1 MLSGARESTQMVSR
15 IGLHLIALPLFDCID
30 VKPPVTTDA
39 KPRQFAFPEQPINCG
54 FVDLQIFGQFRNV

>member
-1 MLSGARESTQMVSR
+1 MVSR

-54 FVDLQIFGQFRNV
+54 FVDVQIFGQFRNV